1 MIYKIIIL
9 LGGLGALAVGQVA
22 LGSAL
27 LLLGVIVIALVR
39 PAEKVSDKPIEQSN
53 PVIEMAAVGWGAL
66 LLVASLAALAFII
79 NGVMPGGSGLLR

>member
-9 LGGLGALAVGQVA
+9 LGGLGALATGQVA
-22 LGSAL
+22 LGFAL